1 MQTRLGPIPALLIAA
16 LVAPGAALAEAQTLA
31 PTAPPTVTAAAPQPD
46 FATADEAAQAL
57 AAAVRAEDAHR
68 VAALIGPG
76 SADWLFTGD
85 DVADRTEWAGFL
97 QAWDKQHAVIMHDA
111 EQAVLSVGDEEWT
124 FPAPIVKRGDRWAFD
139 GDAGHD
145 EAVVRRVGRNELDA
159 IQTLLAIVDAQS
171 EYAAGDLD
179 GNGFHDYA
187 QRFIS
192 TPGNKDGLYWK
203 VTADEAQSPLGPL
216 VGEAAREGYTS
227 PAGEPQPYHGY
238 YYRLLNQQGPAAAGG
253 AYRYQVNDR
262 LIGGFAVVAYPASYG
277 VSGIMTLMVNHDGK
291 VYEKDLGEDTPGIA
305 AAMESFNP
313 DDSWKPS
320 ATR

>member
-1 MQTRLGPIPALLIAA
+1 MQTRLSPISALLIAA
-16 LVAPGAALAEAQTLA
+16 LVAPGVALAGAQTVA
-31 PTAPPTVTAAAPQPD
+31 PVGSPAVTAPAPQPD

-57 AAAVRAEDAHR
+57 AAAVRAEDAHG

-85 DVADRTEWAGFL
+85 NVADRAEWTHFL
-97 QAWDKQHAVIMHDA
+97 QAWDKQHAIVTVDA
-111 EQAVLSVGDEEWT
+111 DAAALSVGDDDWT
-124 FPAPIVKRGDRWAFD
+124 FPAPIVKRGGRWVFD
-139 GDAGHD
+139 GEAGRY

-159 IQTLLAIVDAQS
+159 IQTLLAIVDAQA

-187 QRFIS
+187 RRFIS
-192 TPGNKDGLYWK
+192 TPGNRDGLYWK

-227 PAGEPQPYHGY
+227 SAGEPQPYHGY
-238 YYRLLNQQGPAAAGG
+238 YYRLLNKQGPAAAGG
-253 AYRYQVNDR
+253 AYPYQVNDR